1 MNKRE
6 QRAHTLKY
14 VALAKIGRAACQST
28 TRAWA
33 GPLRAPGR
41 RARPGQRN
49 DSKPNLAA
57 RSPRSGA
64 RQAPAC
70 SAQVRAA
77 FNFHA
82 LITRFGGL
90 LYPFRDNTTN
100 A

>member
-49 DSKPNLAA
+49 NSNPNLAA
-57 RSPRSGA
+57 RSPRSA
-64 RQAPAC
+64 IRRAPGPSVQRPSSC
-70 SAQVRAA
+70 C
-77 FNFHA
+77 
-82 LITRFGGL
+82 I
-90 LYPFRDNTTN
+90 
-100 A
+100 